1 MFGNSFHLGVKGEA
15 WGMLQGYVGVPLEY
29 RDYKVNGSVIVTES
43 FFDPNLKQIFEK
55 HEQQFCT

>member
-1 MFGNSFHLGVKGEA
+1 
-15 WGMLQGYVGVPLEY
+15 MLQGYVGVPLEY